1 MARGNRSRG
10 EIERAAL
17 FRRRVFLLVSL
28 LGGGYLFLSLL
39 FSDMGLLKHRTMLQ
53 FRRQLREEQVSL
65 TEENERLRQ
74 EIEALR
80 SDPAAIERTARE
92 RLGMARPGE
101 TVYRFYKKSD

>member
-28 LGGGYLFLSLL
+28 LGGGYLLLSLL

-53 FRRQLREEQVSL
+53 FKRQMEEEQVSL

-80 SDPAAIERTARE
+80 SDPAAIERAARE

-101 TVYRFYKKSD
+101 IVYRFYKKSD